1 MGGYA
6 LCAVSRVDR
15 ESDRG
20 EKILTLPLRT
30 RISTSGSGTSMDAI
44 LKYAF
49 QFSPFPIELA
59 ACLK

>member
-30 RISTSGSGTSMDAI
+30 R
-44 LKYAF
+44 K
-49 QFSPFPIELA
+49 SPLLDQGPAWMPF
-59 ACLK
+59 